1 MDQQGTHFI
10 SSKISWFIH
19 DFWCMPILLLKE
31 KFQNQGSLTMLK
43 EKHVE
48 CLERTGDNR
57 TSHFILG
64 ADSEPKR
71 SEQVR

>member
-1 MDQQGTHFI
+1 MH
-10 SSKISWFIH
+10 
-19 DFWCMPILLLKE
+19 
-31 KFQNQGSLTMLK
+31 K

-64 ADSEPKR
+64 ADSEPKH
-71 SEQVR
+71 SEQVRQKHPETNNGRHLT

>member
-1 MDQQGTHFI
+1 
-10 SSKISWFIH
+10 
-19 DFWCMPILLLKE
+19 MPILLLKE